1 MMVQRIVEFVHGTAE
16 SNERLVLV
24 VGQPGSGKSKV
35 MRALS
40 AMHGWEYVDARTL
53 VTEELLELMPKA
65 RAAEAPQIMDSIL
78 TKLEAEVVLLDG
90 IQALFAPV
98 LQLDPLIVLK
108 QLSRNHVLVAAW
120 PGQLENGKLIF
131 NQNGRLP
138 YREYDTQELSLVQ
151 ID

>member
-1 MMVQRIVEFVHGTAE
+1 MMVQRIVKIVHE
-16 SNERLVLV
+16 KEKNDEKLVLV

-35 MRALS
+35 MRELS
-40 AMHGWEYVDARTL
+40 ALNGWEYVDARTL

-65 RAAEAPQIMDSIL
+65 RAAEAPQIMDSTL
-78 TKLEAEVVLLDG
+78 TKLEAAVVLLDG

-98 LQLDPLIVLK
+98 LQLDPLVVLK
-108 QLSRNHVLVAAW
+108 QLSRNHVLVVAW

-131 NQNGRLP
+131 SQNGRLP